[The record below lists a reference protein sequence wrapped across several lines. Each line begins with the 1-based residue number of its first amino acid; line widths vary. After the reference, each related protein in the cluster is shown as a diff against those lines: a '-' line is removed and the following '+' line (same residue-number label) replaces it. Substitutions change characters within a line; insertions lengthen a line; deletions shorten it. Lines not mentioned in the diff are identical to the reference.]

1 MTTVALT
8 YGLSRP
14 GTIAGALDAVEQEV
28 GQAIRARSCC
38 RVLIKPNMVST
49 SRPLAATHVD
59 ALEAVLDRLQ
69 RYQDNIGKIIIGE
82 GPAGSPAQEGFT
94 NYGYLKLAEEY
105 SVEFMDLNR
114 DSCIKARVLQIE
126 GGEAEVRIA
135 ETAVESD
142 YKISL
147 TVPKTHETAM
157 YTGATK
163 NFIMGSVIWD
173 ETDDKIKVH
182 GFNERRKW
190 DKYYTRAVKMIHK
203 NIARLFRILR
213 PDLSVIDGFVAMEGN
228 GPVAGTPLNLG
239 VAVVGTDPVATDA
252 VAASLMGFDPLDI
265 GYLYYIDKEGLG
277 TAQLPK
283 IEVVGP
289 KMSEVRKKCR
299 PHRDYAIQSDWRL

>member
-1 MTTVALT
+1 
-8 YGLSRP
+8 
-14 GTIAGALDAVEQEV
+14 
-28 GQAIRARSCC
+28 
-38 RVLIKPNMVST
+38 MVST
-49 SRPLAATHVD
+49 GKALAATHVN
-59 ALEAVLDRLQ
+59 ALKAVLDHLQ
-69 RYQDNIGKIIIGE
+69 RYQENIATIVIGE
-82 GPAGSPAQEGFT
+82 GPAGSPAERGFR

-114 DSCIKARVLQIE
+114 DSYVKAEVLQIE

-135 ETAVESD
+135 KTAIESD

-157 YTGATK
+157 FTGATK

-173 ETDDKIKVH
+173 ETDDKIRVH
-182 GFNERRKW
+182 GFKERRKW
-190 DKYYTRAVKMIHK
+190 DRYYPGAVKMIHK
-203 NIARLFRILR
+203 NFARLFRILR

-228 GPVAGTPLNLG
+228 GPVMGTPLNLG

-252 VAASLMGFDPLDI
+252 VAASVMGFNSLDI

-277 TAQLPK
+277 TAQLSK
-283 IEVVGP
+283 IEVVGS
-289 KMSEVRKKCR
+289 KISDVRKECR

>member
-228 GPVAGTPLNLG
+228 GPVMGTPLNLG
-239 VAVVGTDPVATDA
+239 VAVVGRDPVATDA
-252 VAASLMGFDPLDI
+252 VAASVMGFSPLDI

-277 TAQLPK
+277 TAQLSR
-283 IEVVGP
+283 IEVVGS
-289 KMSEVRKKCR
+289 KISDVRKKCR